1 MEVIEMS
8 AYKDKL
14 MEDDLRT
21 WGMVEDAMKDSE
33 FLEEAKEKV
42 DRLMI
47 QGVITL
53 PLDCDNWKEFEE
65 AMSELWYEINTR
77 HF

>member
-1 MEVIEMS
+1 MS
-8 AYKDKL
+8 KYKDKL

-47 QGVITL
+47 QGVIGL

>member
-1 MEVIEMS
+1 MS
-8 AYKDKL
+8 KYKDKL

-47 QGVITL
+47 QGVISL

-65 AMSELWYEINTR
+65 GMSELWYEINTR

>member
-1 MEVIEMS
+1 MS
-8 AYKDKL
+8 KYKDKL

-47 QGVITL
+47 QGVIAL
-53 PLDCDNWKEFEE
+53 PLDCDNWNEFEE